1 MAPNGPPQAALISLG
16 SYSGSLNRIWLL
28 RALKKW
34 PEHTQNSTRSTGPKL
49 SKSLIG
55 ASKMAPNGPQWPPM
69 ALHSHHQFGKVLHTP
84 SVYDKGPLGPQKVT
98 KTHSEQLQ
106 NDFQGPICPLVLPQN
121 GPQWPQMAPKG
132 YPQYT
137 RVMFWVTV
145 YEKGTLGP

>member
-1 MAPNGPPQAALISLG
+1 
-16 SYSGSLNRIWLL
+16 
-28 RALKKW
+28 
-34 PEHTQNSTRSTGPKL
+34 
-49 SKSLIG
+49 
-55 ASKMAPNGPQWPPM
+55 M
-69 ALHSHHQFGKVLHTP
+69 ALHSHYQFGKVLHIP

-145 YEKGTLGP
+145 YEKGPLGP